1 MDVKTQLRIAVSTGE
16 VLMGSSQTL
25 KAVKSGKAKLIILT
39 SKCPKKLW
47 EEVRTAADRL
57 NIPVYVFEGDGKQLG
72 AAAGKPFP
80 VSALTVKKPGDSRIL
95 ELAANASTTGES

>member
-16 VLMGSSQTL
+16 VLIGASQTL
-25 KAVKSGKAKLIILT
+25 KALKAGKARLIILS
-39 SKCPKKLW
+39 SKCPQKLGA
-47 EEVRTAADRL
+47 ELRAIANRL
-57 NIPVYVFEGDGKQLG
+57 KIPVYVFEGDGKQLG

-95 ELAANASTTGES
+95 ELADAASTTGEA